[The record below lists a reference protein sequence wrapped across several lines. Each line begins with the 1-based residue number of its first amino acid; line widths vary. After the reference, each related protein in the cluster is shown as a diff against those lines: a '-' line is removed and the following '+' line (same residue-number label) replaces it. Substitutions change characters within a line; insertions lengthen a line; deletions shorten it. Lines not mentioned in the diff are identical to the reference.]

1 MELFSTIFTGDFTV
15 GQFLLAIAVSL
26 VLGFLVSIFYM
37 YKNNHSKSLALTLVI
52 LPAIEAVVIMMVNG
66 NLGAGIAVAGS
77 FSLIR
82 FRSVKGTAR
91 ELTCIFL
98 AMAIGIICGTG
109 YVAVAAVFT
118 LVILFVAF
126 LLTLINFGSNANNQ
140 KLLKITIPESLNDDG
155 AFDDI
160 LKKYTTSYELL
171 SIKTVNLGS
180 LFKLT
185 YEVNLNDTKHTK
197 EMIDELR
204 VRNGNLEIMCTS
216 LATER
221 EEL

>member
-1 MELFSTIFTGDFTV
+1 MNLFSTIFTSDFTV
-15 GQFLLAIAVSL
+15 GQFLIALIASL

-82 FRSVKGTAR
+82 FRSVKGTAK

-109 YVAVAAVFT
+109 YVMVAGIFT
-118 LVILFVAF
+118 VLILLVAF
-126 LLTLINFGSNANNQ
+126 LLALTNFGTNSNNQ
-140 KLLKITIPESLNDDG
+140 KYLKITIPESLNEDG
-155 AFDDI
+155 IFDDV
-160 LKKYTTSYELL
+160 LNKYTNSYELI
-171 SIKTVNLGS
+171 SVKTVNLGS

-185 YEVNLNDTKHTK
+185 YEINLKDSKQTKNL
-197 EMIDELR
+197 IDELR
-204 VRNGNLEIMCTS
+204 VRNGNLEIICTS

-221 EEL
+221 DEL